1 MVQIRLDIATSKKQ
15 DLYAIDFFYMI
26 RGTPMSLSLM
36 PPVRDDDE
44 VLEICFGQPLLM
56 VVAMVVATMWLA
68 IIGSFAISSR
78 WMVSY
83 IDTRSY
89 VSFEA
94 SLSILEWTA
103 TSPSSMS

>member
-44 VLEICFGQPLLM
+44 VLEICLRATPPHGRGHGGRYN
-56 VVAMVVATMWLA
+56 VV
-68 IIGSFAISSR
+68 SHNR
-78 WMVSY
+78 
-83 IDTRSY
+83 
-89 VSFEA
+89 
-94 SLSILEWTA
+94 ILRHKLEVDGFVHRYKVLCVL
-103 TSPSSMS
+103 